1 MPEGRLRM
9 SFRGPDP
16 EGDGSEDGAVQETHS
31 GVTVTMRNYF
41 PEKGSRGCA
50 AASAVSSV
58 IRATLCGSYFRTCG
72 LLRKPPGPR
81 GSHFDV

>member
-1 MPEGRLRM
+1 MPEGRLQM
-9 SFRGPDP
+9 SFRGPDT
-16 EGDGSEDGAVQETHS
+16 EEDGSEDDAVQENRS
-31 GVTVTMRNYF
+31 GVTVIMRNYF

-50 AASAVSSV
+50 TASAVSSV

-72 LLRKPPGPR
+72 LLRKPPRPR